1 MHDRS
6 KYHISYK
13 KGEKQEIVDR
23 GDVLILRTNKKHTDL
38 EKLDDVMHI
47 YPKKEKA
54 KKTS

>member
-13 KGEKQEIVDR
+13 KGEKQEIVDK